1 MSPSHP
7 EVRPLFEEFPAP
19 SRDAWLEAARAEL
32 GGKPIDEKLGRRQL
46 DGLPLAPIYTRSG
59 ESAVPHLG
67 SHPGAAPYVRGARA
81 ARGAWGV
88 RAVIDE
94 ARPAAAAAHAAS
106 ELAGGATE
114 LALVPDTATRGE
126 LDPADP
132 RSAGHTGDGGV
143 SIATRADLDPIIAA
157 LAPARSGQNLVV
169 ETGAAP
175 LPLAALAIASVT
187 ARGAALDALTIAAD
201 PLGKLATSGSSP
213 ASLDAA
219 YDELAAL
226 ARWAATHAPAM
237 KVAIASGAPYHEAGA
252 SADQELGLTVA
263 AAVEYLRA
271 LIDRGVPAAD
281 AARRIGFTFPVG
293 TKMFLEAAKLRA
305 ARLVWGQVLAA
316 HGCDDAIAALA
327 IDAATSRRS
336 ETRFDP
342 WVNMIRGTVE
352 AFAAVVGGADSV
364 AVAPFDHAL
373 RPSDAHSQR
382 IARNTHALLR
392 DESHL
397 AKVEDPAGGSYF
409 VESLT
414 DTIARRAWTV
424 LQEVEKAGGLGAA
437 LASGAVQAMVGAR
450 AAERRKA
457 AAKRS
462 EPLIGV
468 SKFPN
473 LGEKLPAAPV
483 CDRKALREERIAELA
498 AARARLDG
506 AALVKGLAVLASA
519 AEPVARVDAAIAAA
533 NAGAT
538 IGELRAALR
547 RDALTV
553 TTVTPLAAERA
564 AEGFERVRRA
574 SEKCL
579 TTSGARPRVLAAA
592 VDSGKRA
599 KAKLGFARE
608 VLEVAGFEVVTR
620 EGLGDAAA
628 LAAARKETGATA
640 LALSPLDDTEAEAL
654 AALVDGVTAADPR
667 TPLAL
672 IGRTQTTDATRARI
686 EALPQLF
693 AGGDLV
699 AALTN
704 LARAMGVVP

>member
-19 SRDAWLEAARAEL
+19 SRDAWCEAASAEL
-32 GGKPIDEKLGRRQL
+32 GGRPIEQKLGRRQL
-46 DGLPLAPIYTRSG
+46 DGLPLEPIYTREG
-59 ESAVPHLG
+59 EAAVPHLG
-67 SHPGAAPYVRGARA
+67 SRPGAPPYVRGARA
-81 ARGAWGV
+81 EGHPWRV
-88 RAVIDE
+88 RAVIE
-94 ARPAAAAAHAAS
+94 ESRPAAAAAHAAS

-114 LALVPDTATRGE
+114 IELVPDAATRGE

-132 RSAGHTGDGGV
+132 RSAGRTGDGGV
-143 SIATRADLDPIIAA
+143 SLASRADLDPIVAT
-157 LAPARSGQNLVV
+157 LAPAGHALVV
-169 ETGAAP
+169 KTGAAP
-175 LPLAALAIASVT
+175 LALAALTLASV
-187 ARGAALDALTIAAD
+187 AKNRASLASVTIAAD
-201 PLGKLATSGSSP
+201 PLGALAASGSSP
-213 ASLDAA
+213 ASVGAA
-219 YDELAAL
+219 YDEIAAL
-226 ARWAATHAPAM
+226 ARWAAAREPAM
-237 KVAIASGAPYHEAGA
+237 KVVIASGAPYHEAGA

-281 AARRIGFTFPVG
+281 AARRIGFSFPVG
-293 TKMFLEAAKLRA
+293 TKMFLETAKLRA
-305 ARLVWGQVLAA
+305 ARLVWGQVLTAY
-316 HGCDDAIAALA
+316 GCEDAIPALT

-336 ETRFDP
+336 ETQFDP

-352 AFAAVVGGADSV
+352 AFAAVLGGADSV

-373 RPSDAHSQR
+373 RPGDAHSQR

-397 AKVEDPAGGSYF
+397 ARVQDPAGGSYF
-409 VESLT
+409 VERLT
-414 DTIARRAWTV
+414 DTLARRAWTV
-424 LQEVEKAGGLGAA
+424 LQEIEKAGGLGTA
-437 LASGAVQAMVGAR
+437 LATGAAQVMVATRGG
-450 AAERRKA
+450 ERRKA

-473 LGEKLPAAPV
+473 LGEKPPAAPV

-506 AALVKGLAVLASA
+506 AALVEALAALANA
-519 AEPVARVDAAIAAA
+519 AEPGARVDAAIAAA
-533 NAGAT
+533 DAGAT

-547 RDALTV
+547 RDALAG

-574 SEKCL
+574 SEKRL
-579 TTSGARPRVLAAA
+579 ATSGARPRVLAAA

-608 VLEVAGFEVVTR
+608 VLEVGGFEVVTR
-620 EGLGDAAA
+620 ESLGDAAA
-628 LAAARKETGATA
+628 LAAARKESGAAA
-640 LALSPLDDTEAEAL
+640 LALSPLDDTEAGAL
-654 AALVDGVTAADPR
+654 AALVESVAAADPG

-672 IGRTQTTDATRARI
+672 IGRTITDDATRART

-699 AALTN
+699 TALTN